1 VARLHDGF
9 GALGK
14 IGLMDVLERAEL
26 AIIDDDIS
34 SREAICGLMSAFG
47 QKPVQFDSGARF
59 LESASFD
66 RFFCAIVD
74 VHMPDM
80 DGLEVQRHLA
90 TADPRIPVILMT
102 AYPDDR
108 TRALALDAGALGFL
122 SKPCDHRQLIPL
134 IDLASE
140 RSSAAAFS

>member
-1 VARLHDGF
+1 
-9 GALGK
+9 
-14 IGLMDVLERAEL
+14 MDVLERAEL
-26 AIIDDDIS
+26 AIVDDDIS
-34 SREAICGLMSAFG
+34 SREAISGLMSSFG
-47 QKPVQFDSGARF
+47 QKPVQFDSGAQF

-66 RFFCAIVD
+66 RFFCALVD

-80 DGLEVQRHLA
+80 DGLEVQRQLA
-90 TADPRIPVILMT
+90 AADPSIPVILIT

-140 RSSAAAFS
+140 RSWRPAATEN